1 MEKLRPKGKSISSMV
16 TQGQWR
22 NGVLS
27 PRSEPLPLSHVT
39 WVMSLYG
46 TFSHLPIYLSPC
58 FPTRFLL
65 PFQLCTAG
73 SVSEPPLY
81 ILPLILTSV
90 LSLTVPHPL
99 SLHSSGQ
106 GAILGWFN

>member
-1 MEKLRPKGKSISSMV
+1 MES
-16 TQGQWR
+16 QGQWR

-27 PRSEPLPLSHVT
+27 PKSEPLPLSHVT
-39 WVMSLYG
+39 LVMSLYG
-46 TFSHLPIYLSPC
+46 AFSQLPIYLSPC
-58 FPTRFLL
+58 SPTPFLL

-73 SVSEPPLY
+73 PVSEPPLHSF
-81 ILPLILTSV
+81 PLILTSV